1 MDDST
6 GHTQAMQAATDSM
19 DAQSNSSHG
28 ASPPAPAQPARSTS
42 PSAPRPFVNGLPAA
56 TTASRRA
63 IPAWMSK
70 EKLVEIKDDLAQAQ
84 ESVVD
89 ISIAKSLVDHGLAAY
104 DVLAETEER
113 YESQL
118 STASSLRTHLESEL
132 AALPTFYASRAQ
144 LDTDRLVTEN
154 EQLRVQARALAR
166 KMVQGRERGREG
178 DGEGEGEEM
187 QEDTEVEEE
196 EGEGA
201 PDDKVKR
208 KEDVERENRAL
219 KSDVRFLQEKLK
231 ISQAQTNRL
240 EHELRSI
247 RSHLLHGTPLVIV
260 DHEVGLPSPPTD
272 VSAAESPAEVPAV
285 VAESALPALP
295 RTLDFPGPAAAS
307 TSAAAQPTPKATAK
321 KPLPKLDAPKARP
334 AVLGDAEA
342 ELLLHAGKT
351 FSHVRRINRVP
362 LSSAIARRASEI
374 VDVAA
379 EYQVEDDGA
388 EQEQMKGEPFDED
401 LYATPYAGVSSRYAV
416 GSVRWDTLPPIP
428 STSRHPAGDGF
439 DGLLQLAEASSQEDV
454 TGGAPRPLKR
464 RRAASNAQDDD
475 EWVGDDDYA
484 PGPSSRRA
492 TVTGGNDDPDYLPSP
507 PSAAQGASSSSAKGK
522 GRALGQRLSALDV
535 LVQASAS
542 QEAADGS
549 EGAGRSAHPPLVV
562 SSNKKKGVGGKG
574 AAGGENKNDSKKA
587 RSPYIKWNLAEDEM
601 LLKAVIQCGCAWD
614 NVAKLCPTRAY
625 HQVRQRFLR
634 GLKSGET
641 LPPEL
646 MHLQPAVL
654 KSVADYEAKKKR
666 KKAAK
671 QAAQEFER
679 REAERLA
686 AAE

>member
-1 MDDST
+1 MDEAARH
-6 GHTQAMQAATDSM
+6 GQAMQATAKTTDP
-19 DAQSNSSHG
+19 QSASSRRG
-28 ASPPAPAQPARSTS
+28 SPPAPAQLARSTT
-42 PSAPRPFVNGLPAA
+42 PSVPRPFVNGHPAA
-56 TTASRRA
+56 NTAPGSG
-63 IPAWMSK
+63 IPAWLPK
-70 EKLVEIKDDLAQAQ
+70 ERLVEIRDGLAGTQDP
-84 ESVVD
+84 VVD
-89 ISIAKSLVDHGLAAY
+89 LEL
-104 DVLAETEER
+104 
-113 YESQL
+113 L
-118 STASSLRTHLESEL
+118 SNSHARCARLESEL

-144 LDTDRLVTEN
+144 LDIDRLATEN

-166 KMVQGRERGREG
+166 KVGQINAKGRERTHERER
-178 DGEGEGEEM
+178 DEDVDVEM
-187 QEDTEVEEE
+187 QDDTEVEEMNVE
-196 EGEGA
+196 ELKDAGM
-201 PDDKVKR
+201 R
-208 KEDVERENRAL
+208 KTGVERENKAL
-219 KSDVRFLQEKLK
+219 KSDVLFLQEKLK

-240 EHELRSI
+240 EHELRNL

-272 VSAAESPAEVPAV
+272 ASAAESPAELPVL
-285 VAESALPALP
+285 AETGLPALP
-295 RTLDFPGPAAAS
+295 RTLDFPGPAAAAS
-307 TSAAAQPTPKATAK
+307 TSATARLAAKAPAK
-321 KPLPKLDAPKARP
+321 KPLPKPEATQARP

-374 VDVAA
+374 VDVAV
-379 EYQVEDDGA
+379 EYQIEDDG
-388 EQEQMKGEPFDED
+388 EEHEQMKGEPVDED
-401 LYATPYAGVSSRYAV
+401 LYSTPYAGVSSRYAV
-416 GSVRWDTLPPIP
+416 GTVRWDALPPIP
-428 STSRHPAGDGF
+428 SSSRHPAGDGF

-454 TGGAPRPLKR
+454 TGAAPRPLKR
-464 RRAASNAQDDD
+464 RRAASNAHDEDD
-475 EWVGDDDYA
+475 EWVGDEDYA
-484 PGPSSRRA
+484 PGPSRRA
-492 TVTGGNDDPDYLPSP
+492 PATGGNDDPDYLPSP
-507 PSAAQGASSSSAKGK
+507 PSAVQGAPSSKGK
-522 GRALGQRLSALDV
+522 GRVLGQRLSALDV

-542 QEAADGS
+542 QEAADDS
-549 EGAGRSAHPPLVV
+549 EGAGRADHPPLVV
-562 SSNKKKGVGGKG
+562 SSNKKKAAGGKG
-574 AAGGENKNDSKKA
+574 ASTGENKTDSKKA

>member
-1 MDDST
+1 VP
-6 GHTQAMQAATDSM
+6 TDQVSL
-19 DAQSNSSHG
+19 
-28 ASPPAPAQPARSTS
+28 TS
-42 PSAPRPFVNGLPAA
+42 PSRP
-56 TTASRRA
+56 
-63 IPAWMSK
+63 
-70 EKLVEIKDDLAQAQ
+70 
-84 ESVVD
+84 
-89 ISIAKSLVDHGLAAY
+89 
-104 DVLAETEER
+104 
-113 YESQL
+113 QL
-118 STASSLRTHLESEL
+118 SAAHATRLRLESEL

-144 LDTDRLVTEN
+144 LDTDRLATEN

-166 KMVQGRERGREG
+166 KVQSGVALDEGKGRVEQREE
-178 DGEGEGEEM
+178 DVEM
-187 QEDTEVEEE
+187 QGDTEVEEE
-196 EGEGA
+196 DAEKEEEEQRAAPRGA
-201 PDDKVKR
+201 SR
-208 KEDVERENRAL
+208 KKADIEQENKAL
-219 KSDVRFLQEKLK
+219 ESDVRFLQEKVRLRFLMLPTRTLMLLSPLQLK

-240 EHELRSI
+240 EHELRNL

-272 VSAAESPAEVPAV
+272 VSAAASPAEATT
-285 VAESALPALP
+285 AESTLPALP
-295 RTLDFPGPAAAS
+295 RTLDFPGPSAAAAAAAASSTS
-307 TSAAAQPTPKATAK
+307 TSAAAQPTTGA
-321 KPLPKLDAPKARP
+321 LPKKALAMLGAAKARP
-334 AVLGDAEA
+334 SVLGDAEA

-379 EYQVEDDGA
+379 EYQLEADGDEA
-388 EQEQMKGEPFDED
+388 DEQPKGEPMEED
-401 LYATPYAGVSSRYAV
+401 LYSTPYAGVSSRYAV

-428 STSRHPAGDGF
+428 STSRHPAGERF

-454 TGGAPRPLKR
+454 TGAAARPLKR
-464 RRAASNAQDDD
+464 RRAASAAHDDD

-484 PGPSSRRA
+484 PGPPRRA
-492 TVTGGNDDPDYLPSP
+492 TATGGNDDPDYLPSP
-507 PSAAQGASSSSAKGK
+507 PSAAQGASSSSKGK

-549 EGAGRSAHPPLVV
+549 EGAARSAHPPLVV
-562 SSNKKKGVGGKG
+562 SSNKKKGASSKTA
-574 AAGGENKNDSKKA
+574 AAGDNKNDSKKA
-587 RSPYIKWNLAEDEM
+587 RSPYIKVRRSWSCSVCASLGTDQLVSPVQWNLTEDEM

-654 KSVADYEAKKKR
+654 KSVADYEAKK
-666 KKAAK
+666 
-671 QAAQEFER
+671 
-679 REAERLA
+679 
-686 AAE
+686 

>member
-1 MDDST
+1 MP
-6 GHTQAMQAATDSM
+6 TDLVSL
-19 DAQSNSSHG
+19 
-28 ASPPAPAQPARSTS
+28 TS
-42 PSAPRPFVNGLPAA
+42 PSRP
-56 TTASRRA
+56 
-63 IPAWMSK
+63 
-70 EKLVEIKDDLAQAQ
+70 
-84 ESVVD
+84 
-89 ISIAKSLVDHGLAAY
+89 
-104 DVLAETEER
+104 
-113 YESQL
+113 QL
-118 STASSLRTHLESEL
+118 SAAHATRLRLESEL

-144 LDTDRLVTEN
+144 LDTDRLATEN

-166 KMVQGRERGREG
+166 KVRSGMAGVPMDVGKGKGREEQREE
-178 DGEGEGEEM
+178 DVEM
-187 QEDTEVEEE
+187 QADTEVEEE
-196 EGEGA
+196 GA
-201 PDDKVKR
+201 EDEEEQRAAPGGASRR
-208 KEDVERENRAL
+208 KADIEQENKAL
-219 KSDVRFLQEKLK
+219 KSDVRFLQEKVRLLFLLSPTRTLMLLSPPPLQLK

-240 EHELRSI
+240 EHELRNL

-272 VSAAESPAEVPAV
+272 VSAGDSPAEAAT
-285 VAESALPALP
+285 AESTLPALP
-295 RTLDFPGPAAAS
+295 RTLDFPGPSAAAAAGAASSTS
-307 TSAAAQPTPKATAK
+307 TSAAGQPTAKAPPKKA
-321 KPLPKLDAPKARP
+321 LPKLGAAKARP

-379 EYQVEDDGA
+379 EYQLEADGDEA
-388 EQEQMKGEPFDED
+388 DEQPKGEPTEEE
-401 LYATPYAGVSSRYAV
+401 LYSTPYAGVSSRYAV
-416 GSVRWDTLPPIP
+416 GSVRWDALPPIP
-428 STSRHPAGDGF
+428 LTSRHPAGDGF

-454 TGGAPRPLKR
+454 TGAAARPLKR
-464 RRAASNAQDDD
+464 RRAASAAHDDD

-484 PGPSSRRA
+484 PGPPRRA
-492 TVTGGNDDPDYLPSP
+492 TATGGNDDPDYLPSP
-507 PSAAQGASSSSAKGK
+507 PSAAQGASSSSKGK

-549 EGAGRSAHPPLVV
+549 EGAARSAHPPLVV
-562 SSNKKKGVGGKG
+562 SSNKKKGASSKTA
-574 AAGGENKNDSKKA
+574 AAGDNKNDSKKA
-587 RSPYIKWNLAEDEM
+587 RSPYIKVRRSWSCSVCASLGTDQLVSPVQWNLTEDEM

-654 KSVADYEAKKKR
+654 KSVADYEAKK
-666 KKAAK
+666 
-671 QAAQEFER
+671 
-679 REAERLA
+679 
-686 AAE
+686 

>member
-1 MDDST
+1 MQATADST
-6 GHTQAMQAATDSM
+6 

-28 ASPPAPAQPARSTS
+28 NSPPAPAQPARSTS

-56 TTASRRA
+56 TTAPRRA

-70 EKLVEIKDDLAQAQ
+70 YRLGEIKDELAQAQ

-89 ISIAKSLVDHGLAAY
+89 INIAKSLVDHGLAAY
-104 DVLAETEER
+104 DVIAESEER

-118 STASSLRTHLESEL
+118 STATSLRTHLESEL
-132 AALPTFYASRAQ
+132 AALPSFYASRAQ

-166 KMVQGRERGREG
+166 KITQGRE
-178 DGEGEGEEM
+178 GEGEGEGEM
-187 QEDTEVEEE
+187 QEDTEVEEDA
-196 EGEGA
+196 GENVSGA
-201 PDDKVKR
+201 GRR
-208 KEDVERENRAL
+208 KEDVERENKAL

-272 VSAAESPAEVPAV
+272 VSAAQSPAEVPAI
-285 VAESALPALP
+285 VAESTLPALP

-307 TSAAAQPTPKATAK
+307 TSAAAQPTPKAPAK

-334 AVLGDAEA
+334 AMLGDAEA

-379 EYQVEDDGA
+379 EYQVEDDEEG
-388 EQEQMKGEPFDED
+388 QEQMKGEPFDED
-401 LYATPYAGVSSRYAV
+401 LYSTPYAGVSSRYAV

-464 RRAASNAQDDD
+464 RRAASNAHDDD

-492 TVTGGNDDPDYLPSP
+492 TATGGNDDPDYLPSP
-507 PSAAQGASSSSAKGK
+507 PSAAQGASSSSKGK

-562 SSNKKKGVGGKG
+562 SSNKKKGAGGKG
-574 AAGGENKNDSKKA
+574 AAAGENKNDSKKA

>member
-6 GHTQAMQAATDSM
+6 GHTQAMQAATHSL
-19 DAQSNSSHG
+19 DAQSNTSHG
-28 ASPPAPAQPARSTS
+28 ASPSAPAQPARSTS
-42 PSAPRPFVNGLPAA
+42 PSAPRPFVNGLAAA
-56 TTASRRA
+56 TTASRCA

-70 EKLVEIKDDLAQAQ
+70 ERLREIRDDLAQAQ

-89 ISIAKSLVDHGLAAY
+89 IKVAKSLVDHGLAAC
-104 DVLAETEER
+104 DALAETEER

-118 STASSLRTHLESEL
+118 STAASLRTHLESEL

-144 LDTDRLVTEN
+144 LDTDRLVAEN

-166 KMVQGRERGREG
+166 MIAGAKEKGKKE
-178 DGEGEGEEM
+178 DGEREGEEM

-196 EGEGA
+196 SGEADGG
-201 PDDKVKR
+201 VR
-208 KEDVERENRAL
+208 RMEHVERENKAL

-240 EHELRSI
+240 EHKLRSI
-247 RSHLLHGTPLVIV
+247 RSHLLHGTPLVVV

-272 VSAAESPAEVPAV
+272 VSAADSPADLPTI
-285 VAESALPALP
+285 VAEAALPALP

-307 TSAAAQPTPKATAK
+307 TSAAARPTPKAPAK
-321 KPLPKLDAPKARP
+321 KPLPKLDVPKARP

-379 EYQVEDDGA
+379 EYQAEDDG
-388 EQEQMKGEPFDED
+388 EDYEQMKGEPFDEE

-454 TGGAPRPLKR
+454 NGGVPRPLKR
-464 RRAASNAQDDD
+464 RRAASNAHDDD

-484 PGPSSRRA
+484 PGPSRRA
-492 TVTGGNDDPDYLPSP
+492 TAIGGNDDPDYLPSP
-507 PSAAQGASSSSAKGK
+507 PSAAQGAASSSSKGK

-562 SSNKKKGVGGKG
+562 SSNKKKGAGGKV
-574 AAGGENKNDSKKA
+574 ATAGENKNDSKKA

-654 KSVADYEAKKKR
+654 KSVADYEARKKR